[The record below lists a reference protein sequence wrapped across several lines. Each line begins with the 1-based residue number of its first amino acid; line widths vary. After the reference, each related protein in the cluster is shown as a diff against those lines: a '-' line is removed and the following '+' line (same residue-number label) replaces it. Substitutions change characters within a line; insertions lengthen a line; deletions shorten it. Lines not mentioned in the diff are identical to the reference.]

1 MNNKTIVI
9 KKENVV
15 NVYLKGDD
23 NVKKILKIMFP
34 DVDFEVEAH
43 TDNRPI
49 TERVKTF
56 EDACRELGEDHPFVA
71 IYRCNEDIDECS
83 ADIIAYLKLRIVCA
97 ALNEGWEP
105 QFTEEEYR
113 WYPWFYLW
121 TSEELEEQDEV
132 WKQDRYLIS
141 TDDFHTGYASFAYA
155 DSVYA
160 PSRTIAYF
168 GSRLCLKS
176 EALSDYCGNQFI
188 DLWADFN
195 LIRRK

>member
-1 MNNKTIVI
+1 MNNETIVI

-23 NVKKILKIMFP
+23 NLKKMLKIMFP
-34 DVDFEVEAH
+34 DVDFEAEAH

-97 ALNEGWEP
+97 ALNEGWE
-105 QFTEEEYR
+105 QKLIVDECR
-113 WYPWFYLW
+113 WYPWHFLW
-121 TSEELEEQDEV
+121 TTAELEKKDED
-132 WKQDRYLIS
+132 WKQDRRLID
-141 TDDFHTGYASFAYA
+141 TGDFHYAVFAFAY
-155 DSVYA
+155 STNV
-160 PSRTIAYF
+160 PSSCSSARF

-176 EALSDYCGNQFI
+176 EALANYCGNQFI

>member
-15 NVYLKGDD
+15 NIYLKGDD

-34 DVDFEVEAH
+34 DVNFEAGIQLK
-43 TDNRPI
+43 NRPI

-83 ADIIAYLKLRIVCA
+83 ADLTAYLKLRIICA
-97 ALNEGWEP
+97 ALNEGWKP
-105 QFTEEEYR
+105 QFTEKEYR
-113 WYPWFYLW
+113 WYPWFFLC
-121 TSEELEEQDEV
+121 TSEELKEKDEK
-132 WKQDRYLIS
+132 WKQYRRLID
-141 TDDFHTGYASFAYA
+141 TGDFHTGYAGFAYA

-176 EALSDYCGNQFI
+176 EALADYCGKQFI

>member
-1 MNNKTIVI
+1 MNNETIVI

-23 NVKKILKIMFP
+23 NVKKMLKIMFP
-34 DVDFEVEAH
+34 DVDFEAEAH

-83 ADIIAYLKLRIVCA
+83 ADLTAYLKLRIICA

-105 QFTEEEYR
+105 HLTEDEWR

-121 TSEELEEQDEV
+121 TSEELYKKNEE
-132 WKQDRYLIS
+132 WKQDRHLIS
-141 TDDFHTGYASFAYA
+141 TGDFHTRYAGFAYA
-155 DSVYA
+155 YSHYA
-160 PSRTIAYF
+160 PSSTSAHI
-168 GSRLCLKS
+168 GSRLCLKNK
-176 EALSDYCGNQFI
+176 ALTDYCGKQFI
-188 DLWADFN
+188 ELWADFN